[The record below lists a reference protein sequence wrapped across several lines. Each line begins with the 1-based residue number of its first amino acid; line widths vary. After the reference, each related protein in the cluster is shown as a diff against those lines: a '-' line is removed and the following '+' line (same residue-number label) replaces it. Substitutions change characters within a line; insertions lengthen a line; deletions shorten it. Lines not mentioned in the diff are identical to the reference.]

1 MGDLRVNNH
10 RHDITPTGKRPKN
23 DKTPSI
29 TISLMGAV
37 NDAKCIRKGVI
48 KPLEGREIT
57 VFSKPPLGGIKI
69 KLPLAPRNRA
79 S

>member
-1 MGDLRVNNH
+1 MGELRVNKHN
-10 RHDITPTGKRPKN
+10 HDIMPAGKRPKN

-37 NDAKCIRKGVI
+37 NDAKYIRKGVI
-48 KPLEGREIT
+48 NPLEGREIT